1 MIYFLRYLLNL
12 FSLISIFIN
21 VALFLGSPGEAL
33 SERCGRHHHEGTN
46 EFYGVF
52 MRKIIDTIFFFD
64 KLEDPY
70 TGEVHGHCVKSH
82 LIEITSEVF

>member
-1 MIYFLRYLLNL
+1 MTHLLRYLLNL

-21 VALFLGSPGEAL
+21 VVIFLGAPGEAL
-33 SERCGRHHHEGTN
+33 SERCGRHHHGNTN
-46 EFYGVF
+46 KFYGSF
-52 MRKIIDTIFFFD
+52 LRKIIDTIFFFD

-82 LIEITSEVF
+82 LVEITSEVF